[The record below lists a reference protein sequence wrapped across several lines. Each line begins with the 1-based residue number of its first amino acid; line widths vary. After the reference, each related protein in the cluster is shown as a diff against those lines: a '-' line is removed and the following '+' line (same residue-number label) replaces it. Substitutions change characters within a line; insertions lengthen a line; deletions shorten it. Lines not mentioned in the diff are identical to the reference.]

1 MVTEPQKLP
10 SLSVFFPA
18 YNEEAN
24 LPHLLKQT
32 YDVMPQFTRQ
42 LEVIVVND
50 GSVDNTKSIVKKF
63 QKEYPNLK
71 LVSHPKNLGYG
82 AALKSG
88 FKAASY
94 EWIFF
99 TDADLQFDLKEF
111 KNFLPF
117 TKNYKAILGYRVNR
131 AEGFHRALN
140 ARLLKMFVDAL
151 FRVHVKDIDCA
162 FKLLKNEVVKS
173 LKLESDGAFVSSEM
187 LYKLKKN
194 KVKFKQLPVSH
205 YPRKYG
211 SSTGAN
217 PLVILK
223 AMRDAFKIYIQTKL
237 GRLKEK
243 KW

>member
-1 MVTEPQKLP
+1 MVTKSQKLP

-24 LPHLLKQT
+24 LPHLLNQT
-32 YDVMPQFTRQ
+32 YKIMPQFAHK

-50 GSVDNTKSIVKKF
+50 GSEDNTAGVVKQF
-63 QKEYPNLK
+63 QKKHKNLK
-71 LVSHPKNLGYG
+71 LVNHPKNLGYG

-111 KNFLPF
+111 ASFLPF
-117 TKNYKAILGYRVNR
+117 TKKYKAILGYRVNR

-140 ARLLKMFVDAL
+140 AKLLKLFVDAL

-162 FKLLKNEVVKS
+162 FKLLKSEIIKP

-217 PLVILK
+217 PLVILR
-223 AMRDAFKIYIQTKL
+223 AMKDAAKIYAQTKL
-237 GRLKEK
+237 GRLREG